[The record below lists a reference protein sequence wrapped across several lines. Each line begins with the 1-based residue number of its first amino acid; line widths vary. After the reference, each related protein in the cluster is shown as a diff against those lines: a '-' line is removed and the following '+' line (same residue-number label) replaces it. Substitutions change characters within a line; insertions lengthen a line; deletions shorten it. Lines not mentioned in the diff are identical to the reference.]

1 MERAEEEKG
10 LQRRGKRA
18 VCVSVLAAL
27 LAVAHSL
34 GGQTPA
40 PIPSGPAFPP
50 KAAPRVGE
58 PAPDFTLPDSSGK
71 PVKLSELF
79 ALATANPGGKQE
91 KGQWVLL
98 LFYRGYW

>member
-1 MERAEEEKG
+1 MELAEKEKG
-10 LQRRGKRA
+10 LQRLGKRA
-18 VCVSVLAAL
+18 VCVGVLVAL
-27 LAVAHSL
+27 LAVAHTL
-34 GGQTPA
+34 GGQT
-40 PIPSGPAFPP
+40 PAFPP

-79 ALATANPGGKQE
+79 ALGTANPGGKQE
-91 KGQWVLL
+91 KDQWVLL